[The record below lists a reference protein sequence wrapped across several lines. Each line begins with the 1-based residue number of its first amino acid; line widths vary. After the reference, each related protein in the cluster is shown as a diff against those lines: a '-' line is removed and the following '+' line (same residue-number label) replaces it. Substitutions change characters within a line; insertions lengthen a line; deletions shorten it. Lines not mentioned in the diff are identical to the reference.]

1 MVVGIRIGSDI
12 GWPLLVV
19 TMPSDLRGESAK
31 RMGSFHEARASKR
44 TVNGML
50 TGGSTHVASAEAVQF
65 KVQEAR
71 G

>member
-1 MVVGIRIGSDI
+1 MLVGICIGSHI

-19 TMPSDLRGESAK
+19 TMPSELTGEFAKSA
-31 RMGSFHEARASKR
+31 GSFHEARTLKR
-44 TVNGML
+44 TVNGVL
-50 TGGSTHVASAEAVQF
+50 TGRATRVAPAEAVQF